1 MIDMEKSV
9 KNWVSEHLGEVIAII
24 TIIVGNIIG
33 YARLIYRSMSTLD
46 RVPAL
51 EENLEKHT
59 DPGANLHRNSD
70 FERRIELMDST
81 LKRIEG
87 KVDQLLS
94 QRRN

>member
-1 MIDMEKSV
+1 MEKSV
-9 KNWVSEHLGEVIAII
+9 KNWVEEHIEALT
-24 TIIVGNIIG
+24 TIIIIFVGNIIG
-33 YARLIYRSMSTLD
+33 YAKLLSRSEQTSE
-46 RVPAL
+46 RVKSL
-51 EENLEKHT
+51 EESFEKHT
-59 DPGANLHRNSD
+59 DQASNLHRNPD